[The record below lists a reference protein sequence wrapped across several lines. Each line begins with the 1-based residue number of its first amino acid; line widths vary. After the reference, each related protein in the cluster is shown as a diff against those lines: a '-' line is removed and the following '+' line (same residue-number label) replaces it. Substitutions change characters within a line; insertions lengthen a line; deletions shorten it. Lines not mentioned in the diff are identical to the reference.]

1 MIEKIKALCKKYR
14 EVLLYLIFGVMTTVV
29 SWSVYYAVL
38 LGGRALFDIPAEEI
52 TSARYFALYTVAQ
65 IIQWICGVLFAFF
78 TNRAWVFTDADKSV
92 SLWKQLVP
100 FAGGRVV
107 TLGLD
112 YAITLGLTF
121 GLSALIPAWTAAPLL
136 GKTVN
141 LCELSSKLVAA
152 FVVIVCN
159 YFLSKLLV
167 FKKKKEQ

>member
-1 MIEKIKALCKKYR
+1 MIEKIKAICKKYR
-14 EVLLYLIFGVMTTVV
+14 EVLLYLVFGVMTTVV

-38 LGGRALFDIPAEEI
+38 LGGRALVDIPAEEI
-52 TSARYFALYTVAQ
+52 TSGRYFALYTAAQ
-65 IIQWICGVLFAFF
+65 MLQWVCGVLFAFF
-78 TNRAWVFTDADKSV
+78 TNRAWVFTNADKST
-92 SLWKQLVP
+92 SMWKQLLP

-112 YAITLGLTF
+112 YAITIGLTF
-121 GLSALIPAWTAAPLL
+121 GLSALIPAWTAAPFL

-159 YFLSKLLV
+159 YILSKWLV